1 MLCICRVNNSN
12 AVMARRS
19 RAPASVARLTLVA
32 LVLLAFVL
40 RSYRLGAQSLWYDE
54 AVTAYVAAQGIPEL
68 TRWTA
73 DDIQPPLYYYA
84 VAGWT
89 RLAGRAEWALRFPSV
104 CFGTLTVSMIW
115 ALGRR
120 LFGNR
125 VGKAGAPAPLGPA
138 GRTRLRGGVPACG
151 VAAALLAAISPL
163 YVYYSQEARMYTQ
176 LTFLGA
182 LSGYALLR
190 ALARGPRTWHWWV
203 VFVMASV
210 AMLYTHYFG
219 ALLLLAYALYVVIL
233 VASRVLRPDTRAAAR
248 QEFAPALISAG
259 AIALLYAPWLPAM
272 LRRYVVDRSYWQ
284 GSLKLGEALRHVAIS
299 FAVGAPETMLEPD
312 ALRLLPGFG
321 LITVCCLLLLAWDA
335 LRWRRENAATGK
347 APTNRHSVLSCQS
360 AADPLGFL
368 LLALLVPIAAV
379 LLLASRTPKFNARY
393 LMLASPAYLL
403 ILGGG
408 IGVLADLTLE
418 HEGTKAREELRA
430 RRHPSRPHRIISL
443 LAVATMVIFLVLA
456 SARSIRN
463 WFTDPA
469 FTKAQWREIAAAVR
483 AARGPDE
490 AVLLV
495 SGHAWPAWD
504 YYAPDIAAVRLP
516 SLDILDVNAVLGF
529 DAGRSLSRGLQGMTG
544 IWLVSWQEDTVDPVG
559 FVPYFLNRAGQEQPS
574 DGQFWQLKLR
584 HWQLGPDASYPDTPQ
599 PEHADG
605 ANYAHKLALL
615 GWDSPKRGQITLYW
629 MALNTIL
636 KDYKVS
642 LVLEDAA
649 GNALGR
655 WDSRPAGYLYPT
667 THWQPHQAL
676 VGQYPLPLPAQPPP
690 GDLYLTVAVY
700 DDEDPSGLDI
710 MDVADNP
717 AGKRIRIG
725 PLQHLLVAP
734 QPAGCFDAGL
744 SVC

>member
-19 RAPASVARLTLVA
+19 CAPASVARLTLVA
-32 LVLLAFVL
+32 LMLLAFAL
-40 RSYRLGAQSLWYDE
+40 RAYRLGAQSLWYDE

-125 VGKAGAPAPLGPA
+125 VGKAGAL
-138 GRTRLRGGVPACG
+138 
-151 VAAALLAAISPL
+151 AAALLAAISPL

-312 ALRLLPGFG
+312 ALRLLPGFE

-360 AADPLGFL
+360 AAHPLGFL